1 MAEEEVLPIPNL
13 LIAQNLFVLSS
24 PNLKRLHEKARTEL
38 VEGIKA
44 DGMRSLLQ
52 LFWRL
57 RHPLTHSNRN
67 GTLL

>member
-13 LIAQNLFVLSS
+13 LIAQNLFALSS
-24 PNLKRLHEKARTEL
+24 PNLKRLHEKARAEL

-52 LFWRL
+52 LF
-57 RHPLTHSNRN
+57 
-67 GTLL
+67 GD